1 MGAIPHLNELRASFA
16 KDGLRILAITSE
28 DAEKIEPFVPQKGIT
43 YSVGLISEQTPY
55 GSGGIPHAY
64 LVAPDGTVAWEGHP
78 ASLSEGEIEKHLK
91 KVKDFYLRPLDA
103 ALKSASAAFQKGDL
117 GAAESLAKDGSREA
131 EADAQHIL
139 GRVEKYRA
147 YWKREVEEGEKIGS
161 YDRVFAALDLVSKHF
176 KGTVDATWADTHE
189 KELKADP
196 AVKKELAASKE
207 LDKIA
212 AEKAEA
218 GTRAKK
224 IAEVADRLEKF
235 LKKHEGLKTAE
246 RAKQML
252 EGLKAAPH

>member
-16 KDGLRILAITSE
+16 KEGLRILAITSE

-78 ASLSEGEIEKHLK
+78 ASLTEGEIEKHLK
-91 KVKDFYLRPLDA
+91 KVKEFHLRPLDA
-103 ALKSASAAFQKGDL
+103 ALKPASAAFTKGDL
-117 GAAESLAKDGSREA
+117 GAAEQLAKDALRAS
-131 EADAQHIL
+131 EADAQHVIS
-139 GRVEKYRA
+139 RVEKYRA
-147 YWKREVEEGEKIGS
+147 YWKHEVAEGEKLGS
-161 YDRVFAALDLVSKHF
+161 YDRVFAALDRVSKHL
-176 KGTVDATWADTHE
+176 KGTEDATWADARE

-212 AEKAEA
+212 AEKADA
-218 GTRAKK
+218 GDRPKK
-224 IAEVADRLEKF
+224 IAEVAERLEKF
-235 LKKHEGLKTAE
+235 LKKHTGLKTAA
-246 RAKQML
+246 RAQQML
-252 EGLKAAPH
+252 DGLKAAPH